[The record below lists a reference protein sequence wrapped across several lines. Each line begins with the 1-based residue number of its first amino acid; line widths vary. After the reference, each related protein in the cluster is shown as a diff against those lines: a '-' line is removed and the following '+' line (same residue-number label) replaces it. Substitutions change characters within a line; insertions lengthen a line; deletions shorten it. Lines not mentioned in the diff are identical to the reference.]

1 MAQPCEHIFA
11 RGRWGLRLTYS
22 NMWAWNHSNTY
33 STDEW
38 RFTQPD
44 FHHYV
49 KSSKSNGYK
58 VFNNTVEAELSYNI
72 DSLRTFS
79 VYYWSAL
86 KVNPHSSGTAQGF
99 VANAEGIPLY
109 TYQQEQKY
117 WPTKDNE
124 YSVQALYERLFGAN
138 AERGSFFVE
147 YKFDTRPTIGN
158 NYERYSSLDYDNQD
172 YVRWLNNNTSYAEEP
187 EVWHTLNVS
196 LRLKRGGHQI
206 QLGESTR
213 YRDEEQNVHDEQT
226 YDYAESPYVEV
237 RESNYKHK
245 QLTNFLTA
253 RYSYTK
259 SKFQAG
265 VGCTYTFFYDQSET
279 LQLQN
284 KFSFTENLLSPYASL
299 SYTLTPKWQLYLS
312 YGMGCQVPSSDALN
326 PYVSTVVPEQVS
338 YGNPHLRPQTG
349 HVLGLSSNIRVGK
362 VNIYASTGYERYRDL
377 ILQHSFLDQA
387 GMLHVTYDNIGRR
400 QEWKNYVNASSKLT
414 GTIYARLD
422 AGLYYT
428 RYPSNTIYAANAGW
442 AFSTSGSVSQ
452 ELPANFNISGGDG
465 FNTAWIYM
473 QGRGGKNYYYNLRVD
488 KSFPMRRIT
497 LSAEARSFIP
507 LHYDSRYENQSAGYF
522 CTTRNRGYHASFVL
536 SFRWNFGKLKA
547 EERVREE
554 GLEYN
559 DVKRNYDE

>member
-1 MAQPCEHIFA
+1 M
-11 RGRWGLRLTYS
+11 
-22 NMWAWNHSNTY
+22 
-33 STDEW
+33 
-38 RFTQPD
+38 
-44 FHHYV
+44 
-49 KSSKSNGYK
+49 
-58 VFNNTVEAELSYNI
+58 
-72 DSLRTFS
+72 
-79 VYYWSAL
+79 
-86 KVNPHSSGTAQGF
+86 
-99 VANAEGIPLY
+99 
-109 TYQQEQKY
+109 
-117 WPTKDNE
+117 
-124 YSVQALYERLFGAN
+124 FGAN
-138 AERGSFFVE
+138 AERGSFFAE
-147 YKFDTRPTIGN
+147 YKFNTRPTIEN

-172 YVRWLNNNTSYAEEP
+172 YVRWLSNNTSYAEEP
-187 EVWHTLNVS
+187 EVWHSFNVS

-213 YRDEEQNVHDEQT
+213 YRDEEQNIHDEQA

-245 QLTNFLTA
+245 RLTNFLTA
-253 RYSYTK
+253 RYRYSYTK

-265 VGCTYTFFYDQSET
+265 AGCTYTFFYDQSET

-284 KFSFTENLLSPYASL
+284 KFSFTENLLSPYASM
-299 SYTLTPKWQLYLS
+299 SYPLTPKWQFYLS
-312 YGMGCQVPSSDALN
+312 YGMGHQVPSANALN
-326 PYVSTVVPEQVS
+326 PYVSTAVPGQVS

-414 GTIYARLD
+414 GTTYAQLD

-428 RYPSNTIYAANAGW
+428 RYPSNDIYAANAGW

-452 ELPANFNISGGDG
+452 ELPANFNISGGGG

-488 KSFPMRRIT
+488 KRFPMRRIT

-536 SFRWNFGKLKA
+536 SFRWNFGIMQTFWKNRDAMFMRRYKGLGLWALPNMLLFQFIIPTVSPLADVLMILGLFSGNAGKVLLYYLLFLLVDAGISIMAYFHEREKPWVLFWIIPQRLCYRWIMYFVLFKSYKKAIKGELQSWGVLK
-547 EERVREE
+547 RT
-554 GLEYN
+554 GN
-559 DVKRNYDE
+559 VKTTV